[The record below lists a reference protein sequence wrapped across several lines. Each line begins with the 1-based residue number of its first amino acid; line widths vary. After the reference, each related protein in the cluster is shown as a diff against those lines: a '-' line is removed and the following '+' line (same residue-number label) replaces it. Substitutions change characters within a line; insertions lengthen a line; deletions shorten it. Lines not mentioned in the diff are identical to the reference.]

1 MKEGTIVNKT
11 INLLFM
17 ILMAALAVFEGY
29 NISQNGANP
38 RNIVLCLLF
47 AAFAVRRFL
56 IHQKFA
62 S

>member
-1 MKEGTIVNKT
+1 
-11 INLLFM
+11 M

-29 NISQNGANP
+29 NIAQYGASP
-38 RNIVLCLLF
+38 RNVILCLLF